1 LLACGLF
8 GKINKYKIIIIFMKD
23 FLTDTLL
30 ILIRILTTIFSI
42 PAVAFG
48 VVAAIAII
56 FIIAV
61 AALIATPLY
70 LLYKLEN
77 HIYRI

>member
-1 LLACGLF
+1 
-8 GKINKYKIIIIFMKD
+8 MKD

-42 PAVAFG
+42 PAVAVG
-48 VVAAIAII
+48 VVAFIAIVL
-56 FIIAV
+56 IITV
-61 AALIATPLY
+61 AALIASPLY

>member
-1 LLACGLF
+1 
-8 GKINKYKIIIIFMKD
+8 MKD

-30 ILIRILTTIFSI
+30 ILIRILTTIFAI
-42 PAVAFG
+42 PAVAVG

-56 FIIAV
+56 LIIAV
-61 AALIATPLY
+61 AALIASPLY

-77 HIYRI
+77 HIYRN

>member
-1 LLACGLF
+1 LACGLF

>member
-1 LLACGLF
+1 
-8 GKINKYKIIIIFMKD
+8 MKD

-42 PAVAFG
+42 PAVAVG
-48 VVAAIAII
+48 VVAFIAIVLI
-56 FIIAV
+56 LAV
-61 AALIATPLY
+61 AALIASPLY

>member
-1 LLACGLF
+1 
-8 GKINKYKIIIIFMKD
+8 MKD

-42 PAVAFG
+42 PAVAVG
-48 VVAAIAII
+48 VVAFIAIVL
-56 FIIAV
+56 IIAV
-61 AALIATPLY
+61 AALIASPLY

-77 HIYRI
+77 HIYKI

>member
-1 LLACGLF
+1 
-8 GKINKYKIIIIFMKD
+8 MKD

-30 ILIRILTTIFSI
+30 ILIRILTTIFAI

-48 VVAAIAII
+48 VIAFIAIVL
-56 FIIAV
+56 IIAV
-61 AALIATPLY
+61 AALIASPLY

>member
-1 LLACGLF
+1 
-8 GKINKYKIIIIFMKD
+8 MKD

-42 PAVAFG
+42 PAVAVG
-48 VVAAIAII
+48 VIAFIAIALII
-56 FIIAV
+56 VA
-61 AALIATPLY
+61 AALIASPLY

-77 HIYRI
+77 HIYKI

>member
-1 LLACGLF
+1 
-8 GKINKYKIIIIFMKD
+8 MKD

-42 PAVAFG
+42 PAVAVG
-48 VVAAIAII
+48 VVAVITII
-56 FIIAV
+56 LIIAT

-77 HIYRI
+77 HIYKI

>member
-1 LLACGLF
+1 
-8 GKINKYKIIIIFMKD
+8 MKD

-42 PAVAFG
+42 QAVAVG

-56 FIIAV
+56 LIIAV
-61 AALIATPLY
+61 AALIASPLY

>member
-1 LLACGLF
+1 
-8 GKINKYKIIIIFMKD
+8 MKD

-42 PAVAFG
+42 PSVAVG
-48 VVAAIAII
+48 VVALISIVLII
-56 FIIAV
+56 SA
-61 AALIATPLY
+61 AALIASPLY

>member
-1 LLACGLF
+1 
-8 GKINKYKIIIIFMKD
+8 MKD

-30 ILIRILTTIFSI
+30 ILIRILTTIFAI
-42 PAVAFG
+42 PAISVG
-48 VVAAIAII
+48 IVAAITI
-56 FIIAV
+56 FFIVAV
-61 AALIATPLY
+61 AALIASPLY

>member
-1 LLACGLF
+1 M
-8 GKINKYKIIIIFMKD
+8 KY

-30 ILIRILTTIFSI
+30 ILIRILTTIFAI
-42 PAVAFG
+42 PAVAVG
-48 VVAAIAII
+48 VVAAITII
-56 FIIAV
+56 LIIAV
-61 AALIATPLY
+61 TALIASPLY

>member
-1 LLACGLF
+1 
-8 GKINKYKIIIIFMKD
+8 MKD

-42 PAVAFG
+42 PAVAVG
-48 VVAAIAII
+48 VVASIAII
-56 FIIAV
+56 LIIAV
-61 AALIATPLY
+61 AALIASPIY

-77 HIYRI
+77 HI

>member
-1 LLACGLF
+1 
-8 GKINKYKIIIIFMKD
+8 MKN

-42 PAVAFG
+42 PAVAVG

-56 FIIAV
+56 LIIAV
-61 AALIATPLY
+61 ASLIASPLY

-77 HIYRI
+77 HI

>member
-1 LLACGLF
+1 
-8 GKINKYKIIIIFMKD
+8 MKD
-23 FLTDTLL
+23 FLTDILL

-42 PAVAFG
+42 P
-48 VVAAIAII
+48 VVAVGLIA
-56 FIIAV
+56 FIVIVLIVAA

-77 HIYRI
+77 HI

>member
-1 LLACGLF
+1 
-8 GKINKYKIIIIFMKD
+8 MKD

-42 PAVAFG
+42 P
-48 VVAAIAII
+48 VVAVGLIA
-56 FIIAV
+56 FIVIVLIVAA

>member
-1 LLACGLF
+1 M
-8 GKINKYKIIIIFMKD
+8 KY

-30 ILIRILTTIFSI
+30 ILIRILTTIFAI

-48 VVAAIAII
+48 LIAII
-56 FIIAV
+56 TI
-61 AALIATPLY
+61 ALIVGVAFLIASPLY

-77 HIYRI
+77 HIYKI

>member
-1 LLACGLF
+1 
-8 GKINKYKIIIIFMKD
+8 MKD

-42 PAVAFG
+42 PAVAVGLTAF
-48 VVAAIAII
+48 IAIVL
-56 FIIAV
+56 IIAV
-61 AALIATPLY
+61 AALIASPIY

>member
-1 LLACGLF
+1 VVAV
-8 GKINKYKIIIIFMKD
+8 ITI
-23 FLTDTLL
+23 
-30 ILIRILTTIFSI
+30 ILI
-42 PAVAFG
+42 
-48 VVAAIAII
+48 IAT
-56 FIIAV
+56 

>member
-1 LLACGLF
+1 M
-8 GKINKYKIIIIFMKD
+8 KY

-42 PAVAFG
+42 PAVAVG
-48 VVAAIAII
+48 VVAAITII
-56 FIIAV
+56 LIIAV
-61 AALIATPLY
+61 AALIASPLY

-77 HIYRI
+77 NIYRV